1 MSTEA
6 FRRSPPVITPRRTDQ
21 ERPSNEVTTTVIEV
35 FADVTCPFTHVELR
49 RFVERREELGR
60 DDVILLV
67 RAWPLEIVN
76 GHPLDGHH
84 IAGVIQAI
92 RQQVDPSLFAGFVE
106 ASFPRSSLG
115 ALALAAAAYEQDL
128 GLGER
133 VSLAL
138 RDLVFEHGVDIA
150 DHEVLSRLAAD
161 HGLAPDLAD
170 ERRVL
175 DDHADGVCRGVIGS
189 PHYFTPAGDFFCPA
203 LDVRRDAT
211 SQLQIAPATERFDRF
226 VTACFG

>member
-6 FRRSPPVITPRRTDQ
+6 FRLSPPAIAGRRTDHH
-21 ERPSNEVTTTVIEV
+21 RSSNEVSMTVIEV
-35 FADVTCPFTHVELR
+35 FADVTCPFTHVGLR
-49 RFVERREELGR
+49 RFVERRGELGR
-60 DDVILLV
+60 SDVVLLV
-67 RAWPLEIVN
+67 RAWPLELVN
-76 GHPLDGHH
+76 GQPFDAHH
-84 IAGVIQAI
+84 IAEVVQEL
-92 RQQVDPSLFAGFVE
+92 RQQIAPSLFGGFVE

-150 DHEVLSRLAAD
+150 DPEVLGRLAAE
-161 HGLAPDLAD
+161 HDLSVNLTD
-170 ERRVL
+170 EQRVL
-175 DDHADGVCRGVIGS
+175 QDHADGVSRGVIGS
-189 PHYFTPAGDFFCPA
+189 PHFFTPAGDFFCPA
-203 LDVRRDAT
+203 LDVRRDGDGHLRIRPDAE
-211 SQLQIAPATERFDRF
+211 PFDRF